1 MKSRFRM
8 LLAAITFFA
17 GLALLFAAL
26 ALPLRL
32 AAQDKQNPNRR
43 HHHYKLIDLGTFG
56 GPNSS
61 VATGFFETAGSQ
73 SISDQGAVTGT
84 ADTSIPDPLCYF
96 DDCFYPNA
104 FQWRDGTLTDLGAL
118 PGTLYS
124 AANWISR
131 NGRLIAG
138 QSENGQ
144 TDPVTGF
151 PAEDGVLWQDAQIT
165 DLGTLSGG
173 YESDAFAVNNHGQVT
188 GGSTNGTAD
197 PYSIYYFGIFG
208 ISTGGQ
214 TRAFVWDKHN
224 GLQDLGT
231 LGGPDALATLINE
244 RGQIAGVSYTSS
256 TPNPNNG
263 PCTPN
268 VPTQDPFLW
277 EKGAG
282 GMTDIGTF
290 GGTCGQPD
298 ALNNRDQV
306 VGLSYLAG
314 NLTYHPFLWDKRS
327 HPPLSDLGTFGGDN
341 GVANW
346 INDSGEVA
354 GSADFPGNQIHH
366 AFLWKNGVMTDL
378 GTVGTDPCSRAS
390 AINSKGQIVG
400 GSSDC
405 TTFLHAYLWENGGP
419 MIDLNTLVAPG
430 SGLTLT
436 LALYI
441 NDRGEIAG
449 NGVLANGDTHAFVLI
464 PCGEGDEGC
473 EGENPTG
480 VTQSSPT
487 SVAQRPAAATPANQT
502 LSGRGMMDRL
512 RSRWGQRYQLP
523 GRAFGPKD

>member
-1 MKSRFRM
+1 MKSKFRM

-17 GLALLFAAL
+17 GLAL
-26 ALPLRL
+26 PLRL
-32 AAQDKQNPNRR
+32 AAQDKQDHNQNPNRR
-43 HHHYKLIDLGTFG
+43 HHHYMLIDLGTFG

-61 VATGFFETAGSQ
+61 VAIGFFETASSQ

-173 YESDAFAVNNHGQVT
+173 YESDAFAVNNHGQVA

-298 ALNNRDQV
+298 ALNNRGQV

-314 NLTYHPFLWDKRS
+314 NLTYHPFLWDKRDN
-327 HPPLSDLGTFGGDN
+327 PPLTDLGTFGGDN

-346 INDSGEVA
+346 INDSGAIA

-366 AFLWKNGVMTDL
+366 AFLWKNGVMIDL

-419 MIDLNTLVAPG
+419 MIDLNTVVAPG

-436 LALYI
+436 FALYI

-449 NGVLANGDTHAFVLI
+449 NGVLANGDTHAFLLI
-464 PCGEGDEGC
+464 PCDENHLNIEGC
-473 EGENPTG
+473 DYSLVE
-480 VTQSSPT
+480 
-487 SVAQRPAAATPANQT
+487 APAAVPQPIPAIRDAASRT
-502 LSGRGMMDRL
+502 LPPSLQRWM
-512 RSRWGQRYQLP
+512 SRMSRYRFP
-523 GRAFGPKD
+523 GRAFGPKG